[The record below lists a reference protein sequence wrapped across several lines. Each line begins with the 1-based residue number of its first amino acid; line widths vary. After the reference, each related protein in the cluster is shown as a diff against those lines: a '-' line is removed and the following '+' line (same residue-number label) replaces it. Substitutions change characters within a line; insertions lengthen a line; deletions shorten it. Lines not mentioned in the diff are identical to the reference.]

1 MSIAFSSQRLL
12 LNQEMGA
19 DIVSSP
25 INLHNKIAY
34 SIHAVYTGS
43 PEGSLYI
50 AVSIDGENW
59 SVLSDS
65 PVAISAADNTFY
77 NVRVAGYLFARLHY
91 TATSGSGTLN
101 AFFSTKEVT

>member
-1 MSIAFSSQRLL
+1 MSISFSSQRLL
-12 LNQEMGA
+12 TDQDMAG
-19 DIVSSP
+19 DIVSDP

-34 SIHAVYTGS
+34 SIHAVYTGA
-43 PEGSLYI
+43 PVGSIYI

-65 PVAISAADNTFY
+65 PTAISGPDNLFY
-77 NVRVAGYLFARLHY
+77 NVRIAGYLFARLHY
-91 TATSGSGTLN
+91 AATSGSGTLN